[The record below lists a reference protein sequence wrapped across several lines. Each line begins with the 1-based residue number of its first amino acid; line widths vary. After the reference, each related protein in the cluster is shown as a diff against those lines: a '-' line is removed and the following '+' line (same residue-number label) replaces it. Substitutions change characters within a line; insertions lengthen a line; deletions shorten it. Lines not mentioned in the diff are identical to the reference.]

1 MEVRRINS
9 KDKQGIIVMGTG
21 ARRLNIDL
29 MREQIKIMKQDSEL
43 VTTKNGYLHHNQPT
57 KYKRK

>member
-21 ARRLNIDL
+21 VRRLNLDL
-29 MREQIKIMKQDSEL
+29 MREQIKIMKQDEEA
-43 VTTKNGYLHHNQPT
+43 VTIRNGYLHHNLPT